1 MATEEGLL
9 AFDTTVA
16 RGSNVT
22 DSSSSLFRFLPLVRA
37 SRSPLP
43 LPHPF
48 KVPFD
53 RPRSIKEGQI
63 SFYRLATLPSPFLI
77 LESVFN
83 GSDPGRPQSFSFLPI
98 FSRPRNRLL
107 SILWL
112 SVYDY
117 KIRVLW
123 SHVYPDSF
131 FFLLHRTIAIKFAF
145 RARVSSIRRWITA
158 HLEWTDTWETL
169 MDWFLRDSWFR
180 NYRVLLR
187 FFEPLLS
194 ELNWNRSDFS
204 VDFVDLVWILFFW
217 GGERDII
224 VLFELGKLVIVDRIE
239 FYIGTKKKN
248 YFERFCVMKRKF
260 LYSFF
265 FLFSFLIQE
274 QDTWVA
280 IRTEGIRCISCI
292 NSSV

>member
-1 MATEEGLL
+1 MI
-9 AFDTTVA
+9 A
-16 RGSNVT
+16 RVS
-22 DSSSSLFRFLPLVRA
+22 RF
-37 SRSPLP
+37 
-43 LPHPF
+43 F
-48 KVPFD
+48 
-53 RPRSIKEGQI
+53 
-63 SFYRLATLPSPFLI
+63 
-77 LESVFN
+77 
-83 GSDPGRPQSFSFLPI
+83 
-98 FSRPRNRLL
+98 
-107 SILWL
+107 
-112 SVYDY
+112 
-117 KIRVLW
+117 
-123 SHVYPDSF
+123 F

-204 VDFVDLVWILFFW
+204 VDFVNLVWVLFFW

-248 YFERFCVMKRKF
+248 YFEHFCVMKRKF

-265 FLFSFLIQE
+265 LLSSFLIQE

>member
-1 MATEEGLL
+1 MLLPIHEIKANWIGTGGKGGGGGGGGVEKGVATEEGLL

-37 SRSPLP
+37 SRPPSP

-123 SHVYPDSF
+123 SRVYPDF
-131 FFLLHRTIAIKFAF
+131 FF
-145 RARVSSIRRWITA
+145 
-158 HLEWTDTWETL
+158 
-169 MDWFLRDSWFR
+169 
-180 NYRVLLR
+180 
-187 FFEPLLS
+187 FFS
-194 ELNWNRSDFS
+194 T
-204 VDFVDLVWILFFW
+204 
-217 GGERDII
+217 ER
-224 VLFELGKLVIVDRIE
+224 
-239 FYIGTKKKN
+239 
-248 YFERFCVMKRKF
+248 
-260 LYSFF
+260 
-265 FLFSFLIQE
+265 
-274 QDTWVA
+274 
-280 IRTEGIRCISCI
+280 
-292 NSSV
+292 

>member
-1 MATEEGLL
+1 MAPTSRIPPPPCFVSFHLFEPRALPPLFPTPSKCHSIGHVPLRK
-9 AFDTTVA
+9 AKYRFI
-16 RGSNVT
+16 
-22 DSSSSLFRFLPLVRA
+22 DSR
-37 SRSPLP
+37 
-43 LPHPF
+43 
-48 KVPFD
+48 
-53 RPRSIKEGQI
+53 
-63 SFYRLATLPSPFLI
+63 LPSPFLI

-83 GSDPGRPQSFSFLPI
+83 GSDPGRPQSASFSFLPI
-98 FSRPRNRLL
+98 FSRPRNRLLRML

-145 RARVSSIRRWITA
+145 PAQVSSIRRWITA

-265 FLFSFLIQE
+265 LLSSFLIQE

>member
-1 MATEEGLL
+1 MII
-9 AFDTTVA
+9 
-16 RGSNVT
+16 R
-22 DSSSSLFRFLPLVRA
+22 
-37 SRSPLP
+37 
-43 LPHPF
+43 
-48 KVPFD
+48 
-53 RPRSIKEGQI
+53 
-63 SFYRLATLPSPFLI
+63 
-77 LESVFN
+77 
-83 GSDPGRPQSFSFLPI
+83 
-98 FSRPRNRLL
+98 
-107 SILWL
+107 LWL
-112 SVYDY
+112 QDPCFV
-117 KIRVLW
+117 IARV
-123 SHVYPDSF
+123 SRFFF

-158 HLEWTDTWETL
+158 HPEWTDTWETL

-180 NYRVLLR
+180 NYSVLLR

-204 VDFVDLVWILFFW
+204 VDFVNLVWVLFFW

-248 YFERFCVMKRKF
+248 YFEHFCVMKRKF

-265 FLFSFLIQE
+265 LLSSFLIQE